1 MQFSEMH
8 FSEEASRKLSQMKGR
23 VKLDHNI
30 LARIGFCLS
39 LESPIRPDPA
49 DYVGTGHVSIK
60 RHVLLGTYDPLF
72 VALLKERCFQD
83 NVGEEEWAAQFKA
96 HMNRGV
102 LLLDKRLKSVDNMML
117 LLPVEWREGAM
128 ADHE

>member
-8 FSEEASRKLSQMKGR
+8 FSDEASRKLGQMKGR
-23 VKLDHNI
+23 TGLTPNI

-39 LESPIRPDPA
+39 LENPVQPDPA
-49 DYVGTGHVSIK
+49 DFETTGSISIK
-60 RHVLLGTYDPLF
+60 RHVLTGPYDALF

-83 NVGEEEWAAQFKA
+83 NLGEEQWVNQFKA

-102 LLLDKRLKSVDNMML
+102 ILLHKRLKSLNGL
-117 LLPVEWREGAM
+117 ALTLPAEWRQTEAT
-128 ADHE
+128 DE